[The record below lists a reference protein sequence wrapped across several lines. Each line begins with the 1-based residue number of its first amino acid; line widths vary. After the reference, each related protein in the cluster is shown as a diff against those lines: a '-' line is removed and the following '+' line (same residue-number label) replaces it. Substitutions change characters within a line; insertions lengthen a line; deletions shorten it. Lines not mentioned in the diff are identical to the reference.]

1 MKVRFAHVA
10 AIVSLATFAFAE
22 DAPRDVAAVSLKGKK
37 VSIEYGQPALK
48 GRTLDSLI
56 AQLPP
61 ERGWRAGVDQ
71 VTTLTTET
79 DLLIG
84 GKKVPAG
91 KYTLY
96 VQAPENGDWSLLVNS
111 DQGIPLIKLW
121 DQAPSNL
128 ANAPW
133 PHLEKGGYTNI
144 ASKEVARATMK
155 PGNVSPAAELF
166 KITLTPANQGA
177 TLKLAWGDRSWSLDI
192 QAAQ

>member
-1 MKVRFAHVA
+1 MKMRFVHVA
-10 AIVSLATFAFAE
+10 AMVSLATAAVAA
-22 DAPRDVAAVSLKGKK
+22 DAPRDVAAVSLNGKK
-37 VSIEYGQPALK
+37 VSIEYGRPALK

-61 ERGWRAGVDQ
+61 ERVWRAGVDQ

-79 DLLIG
+79 DLQIG
-84 GKKVPAG
+84 GKKVKAG

-96 VQAPENGDWSLLVNS
+96 VQAPEKGDWALLVNS

-133 PHLEKGGYTNI
+133 PHLEEGGYTNI

-155 PGNVSPAAELF
+155 PGSINPASELFTITLSPAQ
-166 KITLTPANQGA
+166 QGA
-177 TLKLAWGDRSWSLDI
+177 TLKLAWGDRSWSLDV